1 MPDKQYTT
9 TECTLTITKLSSGWS
24 AEASYLTG
32 DKLVSSGNRILAM
45 ALWDI
50 ISRCMNY
57 PDNPC
62 LVAITVKGK
71 PMTPQEAYRI
81 IEKDLRGSALDY
93 ALPGYRK
100 FLQIEGA

>member
-1 MPDKQYTT
+1 
-9 TECTLTITKLSSGWS
+9 
-24 AEASYLTG
+24 
-32 DKLVSSGNRILAM
+32 M

-50 ISRCMNY
+50 ISRCMAY
-57 PDNPC
+57 PDNPR
-62 LVAITVKGK
+62 LVAITIKGN

-81 IEKDLRGSALDY
+81 IEKDLRESSLAY